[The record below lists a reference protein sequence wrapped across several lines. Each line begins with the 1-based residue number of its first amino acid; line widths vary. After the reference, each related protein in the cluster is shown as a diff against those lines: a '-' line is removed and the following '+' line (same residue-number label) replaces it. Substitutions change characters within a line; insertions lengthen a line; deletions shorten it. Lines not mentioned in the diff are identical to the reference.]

1 MISSLDVRLG
11 RSSGGKSPPGV
22 RPKVITADDSGSEP
36 HDGIRAGCELTLF
49 EVYMI
54 VELDLT
60 AFKSQAE

>member
-22 RPKVITADDSGSEP
+22 HPKVITADDSGSEP
-36 HDGIRAGCELTLF
+36 HDGIRAGCELTF
-49 EVYMI
+49 GVYKI
-54 VELDLT
+54 VELDFT